1 MSPMGDEGQ
10 PQSRR
15 GGIKWL
21 PILLFAG
28 YMAYYYF
35 SNQQVVPVT
44 GRKQLIDM
52 SREQETA
59 LGLSS
64 YQQVLSQE
72 RLATGPNAEMI
83 KRIGRKLV
91 AVAEDQNYQWEFNLF
106 ESPELN
112 AFALPGGKVA
122 YYTGLLAVT
131 NNENAVAAVM
141 GHEIAHVIARHGA
154 ERMAQQKLLQIGTMA
169 VGVAVSD
176 MDTNM
181 QRGVLGALGVGAQFG
196 VMLPFSRDHE
206 SEADHIGL
214 LLAARAC
221 FDPTEAP
228 RLWERMSAAHGGKTQ
243 PEFMSTHPADGTRI
257 RKLTGLMPA
266 AIEERA
272 KHCGGQ

>member
-1 MSPMGDEGQ
+1 MSPMGYEGQ
-10 PQSRR
+10 ARRR

-35 SNQQVVPVT
+35 SNQEVVPLT
-44 GRKQLIDM
+44 GRKQLVDM
-52 SREQETA
+52 SREQEAA

-72 RLATGPNAEMI
+72 RVATGPNAELI
-83 KRIGRKLV
+83 KRIGRKIV
-91 AVAEDQNYQWEFNLF
+91 AVSDDQNYQWDFNLLD
-106 ESPELN
+106 SPQLN

-122 YYTGLLAVT
+122 YYTGLLQVT
-131 NNENAVAAVM
+131 NNESAIAAVM

-154 ERMAQQKLLQIGTMA
+154 ERMAQQKLMQLGTMA
-169 VGVAVSD
+169 AGVAVSD
-176 MDTNM
+176 MEPGM
-181 QRGVLGALGVGAQFG
+181 QRGVMGALGIGAQFG

-221 FDPTEAP
+221 YDPTEAP
-228 RLWERMSAAHGGKTQ
+228 KVWERMSAAHGGKNSQ
-243 PEFMSTHPADGTRI
+243 PEFMSTHPADTTRI
-257 RKLTGLMPA
+257 RKLTELMPA
-266 AIEERA
+266 ALEERV
-272 KHCGGQ
+272 KRCGVQ